1 VSYAAEGSPD
11 AEVLPDAEL
20 LPDAGLLDQVNADL
34 GAVDEALRRL
44 DDGTYG
50 TCVACGG
57 QLDATRLEEDP
68 LLTLCP
74 AHQR

>member
-1 VSYAAEGSPD
+1 VFDSAEVPPD
-11 AEVLPDAEL
+11 AA
-20 LPDAGLLDQVNADL
+20 LLDQVNADL

-50 TCVACGG
+50 TCEVCGAR
-57 QLDATRLEEDP
+57 LDPQRLEADP

-74 AHQR
+74 IHQG

>member
-1 VSYAAEGSPD
+1 VFDS
-11 AEVLPDAEL
+11 AEVPRDA
-20 LPDAGLLDQVNADL
+20 ALLDQVNTDL

-50 TCVACGG
+50 TCEVCGAR
-57 QLDATRLEEDP
+57 LDPQRLETDP

-74 AHQR
+74 IHQGRSAYQS